1 MSMRPRIIPVLLINE
16 GQLVKSKRF
25 KNENYIGDP
34 LNAVKVFNEKN
45 ADELV
50 ILDISA
56 TKNKRGPDFQLIE
69 NLANECF
76 MPLTYGGGIT
86 NIEEASKIFSIGVEK
101 ISINNSLINNKISIL

>member
-1 MSMRPRIIPVLLINE
+1 MRPRIIPVLLTNE

-69 NLANECF
+69 DLAKNVLCH
-76 MPLTYGGGIT
+76 
-86 NIEEASKIFSIGVEK
+86 
-101 ISINNSLINNKISIL
+101 